1 MNSVEETSGRARLGR
16 ILGLI
21 GYLWAA
27 LFFAARFIDAG
38 GTPLGDILA
47 FFGGNLFVPFA
58 LIFIGRGLGRRAE
71 SGADEEGEEA
81 ASTSL
86 TTPPVLPGQERTQAP
101 PPPPP
106 PEPRPRPQPAATEPR
121 PRPQPSAI
129 EPTPRREPEPRI
141 EPEPMVE
148 PTPIPDFIL
157 EPGEFD
163 PTYKGK
169 SSEEMIAEAKK
180 RLSRDP

>member
-1 MNSVEETSGRARLGR
+1 M
-16 ILGLI
+16 I

-58 LIFIGRGLGRRAE
+58 LIFVGRSLRRRAE
-71 SGADEEGEEA
+71 SGADEDEEEA
-81 ASTSL
+81 DSTPL
-86 TTPPVLPGQERTQAP
+86 TTPPILPGQERTQAP

-106 PEPRPRPQPAATEPR
+106 PDPRPRPRPEATESRPR
-121 PRPQPSAI
+121 PRPSA
-129 EPTPRREPEPRI
+129 PEPKPQM
-141 EPEPMVE
+141 EPE

-180 RLSRDP
+180 RLSRDS